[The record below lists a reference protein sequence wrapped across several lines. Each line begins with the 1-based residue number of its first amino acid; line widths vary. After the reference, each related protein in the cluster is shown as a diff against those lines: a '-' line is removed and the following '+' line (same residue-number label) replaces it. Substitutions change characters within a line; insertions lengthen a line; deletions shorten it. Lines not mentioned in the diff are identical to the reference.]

1 MDDLTQQISQRL
13 DLSFGLVRSVIQVK
27 ERLNTI
33 ESPEGSQEIGIY
45 SGIHGMHPEGLS
57 QTMGD
62 PYHSDSGHDFLIKC
76 YPIFREIH
84 VAHSLW
90 RGCRGEYGVSFLPM
104 QPGGAILYPSHSRS
118 LRTEVRPDSGR
129 GCGFFKG
136 QLPLINW
143 ILKLCDSCFS

>member
-45 SGIHGMHPEGLS
+45 SGIDGMHPEGLS
-57 QTMGD
+57 QTMGY
-62 PYHSDSGHDFLIKC
+62 PYHSDSGHDLLITC

-84 VAHSLW
+84 VHHS
-90 RGCRGEYGVSFLPM
+90 GEVAVVSM
-104 QPGGAILYPSHSRS
+104 GYPSCPCNLVVQSCIH
-118 LRTEVRPDSGR
+118 RTAEV
-129 GCGFFKG
+129 
-136 QLPLINW
+136 
-143 ILKLCDSCFS
+143 